1 MKKVL
6 TLFFVIAILVVG
18 MAPAMA
24 NPSIGTLT
32 VVGDVEILRDE
43 AHPLSDWIA
52 ELLDAGWYAIIRE
65 AHPETYANPEV
76 AKEIEAINSSDTVET
91 MEATLNNVKDFQ
103 PAEGGVTASD
113 LAGYDYVTQFVELV
127 LTNGTEYRFT
137 EAGDE
142 MTARAKLKSDALR
155 GESPENMDRYQT
167 MLINPNSGEIFTNP
181 LQADAFDSDEGT
193 VDAEFNA
200 MGAFALI
207 EK

>member
-1 MKKVL
+1 MKRCL

-43 AHPLSDWIA
+43 DHPLSDWID
-52 ELLDAGWYAIIRE
+52 ELLDDGWYAIIRE
-65 AHPETYANPEV
+65 AHPETYANAEV
-76 AKEIEAINSSDTVET
+76 AKVVEAVNSNDAVKTL
-91 MEATLNNVKDFQ
+91 EATLTDVKDFQ
-103 PAEGGVTASD
+103 PAEGGVAPSD

-142 MTARAKLKSDALR
+142 MTARAKLKSDAIR
-155 GESPENMDRYQT
+155 GDSPENMDRYQT
-167 MLINPNSGEIFTNP
+167 MLINPNSGEVFTNP
-181 LQADAFDSDEGT
+181 LLADTFDSNEGT

>member
-1 MKKVL
+1 MKRYL
-6 TLFFVIAILVVG
+6 TLFFVIAVLVVG

-43 AHPLSDWIA
+43 DHPLSDWIA
-52 ELLDAGWYAIIRE
+52 ELLDDGWYPVIRE
-65 AHPETYANPEV
+65 AHPEPYANPEV
-76 AKEIEAINSSDTVET
+76 AKVIEAVNSSDTVET
-91 MEATLNNVKDFQ
+91 LDDTLTDVKDFQ

-142 MTARAKLKSDALR
+142 MTARAKLKSDAIH
-155 GESPENMDRYQT
+155 GESAENMDRYQT
-167 MLINPNSGEIFTNP
+167 MLINPNSGEVFTNP
-181 LQADAFDSDEGT
+181 LLGDTFDSNEGT